1 MRISIIFILIFVS
14 ISCSRSQR
22 AEYREENKLL
32 LEIDSNFKIQHT
44 KGRKVYLLI
53 PLNGCSACI
62 DSVINFTKQNFQ
74 NSNIIFI
81 ISDYGTKPI
90 EIAFENQVP
99 KSNNIIP
106 DPEGYLFELE
116 AVFNNPV
123 TFFVENGKVQ
133 SRIVFSS
140 QNSEEIFNQITSFL
154 L

>member
-1 MRISIIFILIFVS
+1 MRISIIFLLIS
-14 ISCSRSQR
+14 IGISCSRSQQD
-22 AEYREENKLL
+22 EYKEENKLL
-32 LEIDSNFKIQHT
+32 FEIDSYFKIQHT
-44 KGRKVYLLI
+44 KDRKVYLLI

-62 DSVINFTKQNFQ
+62 DSVIKFTKQNFQ
-74 NSNIIFI
+74 NNNIIFI

-90 EIAFENQVP
+90 EIAFENKVP

-116 AVFNNPV
+116 VVFNNPV
-123 TFFVENGKVQ
+123 TLFVENGKVQ

-140 QNSEEIFNQITSFL
+140 QNSEETFNQITKFL

>member
-1 MRISIIFILIFVS
+1 MRISIIFLLISVG
-14 ISCSRSQR
+14 ISCCRSQHD
-22 AEYREENKLL
+22 EYKVENKLL
-32 LEIDSNFKIQHT
+32 IEINRNFKIERT
-44 KGRKVYLLI
+44 KGRIVYLLI

-62 DSVINFTKQNFQ
+62 DSVIKFTKQNFQ

-106 DPEGYLFELE
+106 DPEGYLFGLE
-116 AVFNNPV
+116 VVFNNPV
-123 TFFVENGKVQ
+123 TLFVENGKVQ

-140 QNSEEIFNQITSFL
+140 QNSEETFNQITIFL